1 VDVLSEQALD
11 LGLTLVGYLAAVG
24 LGMLLHSAI
33 VGRRRR
39 PAVSAVSTGDT
50 GERVS
55 SSEVERASRVQF
67 IDLSRQRSGVEVPSA
82 SAVYAAAPG
91 RDGRRDRVE
100 IIRLARQMLRAG
112 AAAER
117 VKRTLPISEA
127 ELTLL
132 QSINGN

>member
-1 VDVLSEQALD
+1 MDVLSEQALD

-39 PAVSAVSTGDT
+39 PAVSAVSTGEAGVRISPSTADQT
-50 GERVS
+50 T
-55 SSEVERASRVQF
+55 RVQF
-67 IDLSRQRSGVEVPSA
+67 IDLSRQRSGGGAPST

-117 VKRTLPISEA
+117 VKQTLPISEA